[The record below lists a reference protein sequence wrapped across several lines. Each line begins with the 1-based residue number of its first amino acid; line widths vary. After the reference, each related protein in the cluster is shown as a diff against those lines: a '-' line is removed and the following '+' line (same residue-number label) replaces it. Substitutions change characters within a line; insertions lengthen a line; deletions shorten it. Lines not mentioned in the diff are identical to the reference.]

1 MIRKILCSIK
11 IHKYEDHIKLKAIT
25 DKGMPFSAKE
35 VCKGCG
41 KIRNE
46 VSGFIED
53 SAAAW
58 DSFAEGRKG
67 EKKWKKPKR
76 I

>member
-1 MIRKILCSIK
+1 MIRQILCFID

-58 DSFAEGRKG
+58 NSFAEGRK
-67 EKKWKKPKR
+67 KKWKKQKR